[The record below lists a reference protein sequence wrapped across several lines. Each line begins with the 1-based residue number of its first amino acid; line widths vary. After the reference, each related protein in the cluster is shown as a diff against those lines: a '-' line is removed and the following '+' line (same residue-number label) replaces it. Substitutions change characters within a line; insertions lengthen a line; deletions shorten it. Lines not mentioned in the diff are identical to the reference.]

1 MQLRSVR
8 DYFMTCIVYEYDG
21 ELTGTDILKFAFIVR
36 QSMTS
41 CRRLQPIPH
50 DFEHA
55 LKRMHLRCDD
65 LIPHVRQSIPPSAEY
80 IPTLLPS
87 PPPEDEETVG
97 TLPSLPFLGPHLS
110 GEGDRMRSAYIPKHF
125 PAFPSRHTYRH
136 TPVFTERERDPRKI
150 RERAT
155 EDGRH
160 GEEALRKLAR
170 AASKDQQLAA
180 GGRDKKPWGRRM
192 ESMDSMFERTVKGLA
207 KKMQKSAE
215 AAMEASAGVA
225 PSAASDAA
233 AVRVKSTLNL
243 ELGPIVNC
251 ERDLWRRTTAST
263 SRNVVDKGVERK
275 NVAALTRLNS
285 WVSTQ

>member
-1 MQLRSVR
+1 MITFEGYLFEQNGGL
-8 DYFMTCIVYEYDG
+8 IV
-21 ELTGTDILKFAFIVR
+21 TDIFRIASIVR
-36 QSMTS
+36 QSMIS
-41 CRRLQPIPH
+41 CRRLQPIPQ
-50 DFEHA
+50 DFELA

-65 LIPHVRQSIPPSAEY
+65 LIPHVRPSKPSSTEY

-87 PPPEDEETVG
+87 PPPEDEEIIG
-97 TLPSLPFLGPHLS
+97 TLQSLPFLGPSLS
-110 GEGDRMRSAYIPKHF
+110 GEGDRVRSAYIPQHF
-125 PAFPSRHTYRH
+125 PAYPSKHTYRY

-170 AASKDQQLAA
+170 AASKDHQLAA

-215 AAMEASAGVA
+215 AAMDASAGVI
-225 PSAASDAA
+225 PSAVSDAA
-233 AVRVKSTLNL
+233 AVRVKSTLNM

-251 ERDLWRRTTAST
+251 ERDFWRRTTAAT
-263 SRNVVDKGVERK
+263 NRNTADKAVERK
-275 NVAALTRLNS
+275 DVADLTRLNS